1 MTAEVWRTRHRF
13 WVETPLGVGAEP
25 RLDALAHQLGVVLRL
40 KPSDPIV
47 LINGDGC
54 EYLAQLTEIGVRR
67 AAARVLDLR
76 HTTADPR
83 IDLTLYM
90 ATLKQDK
97 FEWVLQKA
105 TELGVARITPVV
117 SQRSVVR
124 PAAALASKRTRW
136 LAIVRE
142 ATEQCGRTRPP
153 LLADAVDAH
162 AVNLP
167 ASVHG
172 FLAWEEAGANASS
185 LGDAVAAVAES
196 AATGQPLAL
205 LVGPEGGLATE
216 EVGRFIANGWQVV
229 SLGKRIL
236 RAETAAIAAVAIV
249 MERCGELA
257 HHTVN

>member
-13 WVETPLGVGAEP
+13 LVETPLGVGAEP
-25 RLDALAHQLGVVLRL
+25 RLDALAHQLGAVLRL

-54 EYLAQLTEIGVRR
+54 EYLAQLTEIGARR

-76 HTTADPR
+76 HTAADPR

-124 PAAALASKRTRW
+124 PAAAMASKRARW

-153 LLADAVDAH
+153 LLADAIEAH
-162 AVNLP
+162 KVSLP
-167 ASVHG
+167 AGVHG
-172 FLAWEEAGANASS
+172 FLAWEAAEADAPS
-185 LGDAVAAVAES
+185 LGAAVAAVADS
-196 AATGQPLAL
+196 IGAGQPLAL
-205 LVGPEGGLATE
+205 LVGPEGGLTAE
-216 EVGRFIANGWQVV
+216 EVQRFSVDGWQVV

-236 RAETAAIAAVAIV
+236 RAETAAIAAVAVI

-257 HHTVN
+257 

>member
-1 MTAEVWRTRHRF
+1 MAAETWLARHRF
-13 WVETPLGVGAEP
+13 FVERPLHVGVEVQ
-25 RLDALAHQLGVVLRL
+25 LDALAHQISAVLRL
-40 KPSDPIV
+40 KVSDAIV

-54 EYLAQLTEIGVRR
+54 EYLALLTEVGARR
-67 AAARVLDLR
+67 AAAHVFDLR
-76 HTTADPR
+76 PTNADPR
-83 IDLTLYM
+83 IELTLYM

-105 TELGVARITPVV
+105 TELGVTCITPVV

-124 PAAALASKRTRW
+124 PAMALAGKRTRW

-153 LLADAVDAH
+153 FLADAVDAH

-167 ASVHG
+167 AGVHG
-172 FLAWEEAGANASS
+172 FLAWEEAGANAPS
-185 LGDAVAAVAES
+185 LGDAVAAAAES
-196 AATGQPLAL
+196 AAAGRPLAL
-205 LVGPEGGLATE
+205 MVGPEGGLATE
-216 EVGRFIANGWQVV
+216 EVGRFTANGWQVV

-236 RAETAAIAAVAIV
+236 RAETAALAAVAIV

-257 HHTVN
+257 